1 MSLQMNPVIGRELK
15 ERVRGL
21 RAFIAM
27 TVFVIVLVITAFFVY
42 ESSKDTSNFGIFD
55 IGRQTRIGRDLFEWI
70 LLVMTCLVLFFVPGL
85 TAGAVAGE
93 RERQTLQ
100 PLQVTLLR
108 PRSILLG
115 KVIAAVAYLV
125 LLIVASLPLMAMCSL
140 LGGVRLVDI
149 VRGTIG
155 VILTAIALSAMVV
168 CISTFA
174 KRVQTATVL
183 AYAFTALLLASGPIA
198 YGMASVLDARSP
210 EDQTQAPAFLLA
222 VNPIVMVADLT
233 ASRTLTGDG
242 PLTQVERQ
250 LAEAKTKNDGWFEL
264 FPDREGFNQVNAGNV
279 IEPAVFFP
287 GQLDNT
293 ATESFSLGTPAWA
306 LALGFLGVVTV
317 VLFVLAARRLRT
329 PAEVER

>member
-1 MSLQMNPVIGRELK
+1 M
-15 ERVRGL
+15 
-21 RAFIAM
+21 
-27 TVFVIVLVITAFFVY
+27 
-42 ESSKDTSNFGIFD
+42 
-55 IGRQTRIGRDLFEWI
+55 
-70 LLVMTCLVLFFVPGL
+70 
-85 TAGAVAGE
+85 
-93 RERQTLQ
+93 Q

-125 LLIVASLPLMAMCSL
+125 LLIIASLPLMAMCSL
-140 LGGVRLVDI
+140 LGGVRVVDI
-149 VRGTIG
+149 VRGTVG

-183 AYAFTALLLASGPIA
+183 AYAFTVLLLASGPLA

-222 VNPIVMVADLT
+222 VNPIVLVADLT

-242 PLTQVERQ
+242 PLTIVEREI
-250 LAEAKTKNDGWFEL
+250 AEAKTNNDGWFEL
-264 FPDREGFNQVNAGNV
+264 FPDQGFNQVNQGNV
-279 IEPAVFFP
+279 SEPAIFFP
-287 GQLDNT
+287 GQINNAAAD
-293 ATESFSLGTPAWA
+293 SFSLGTPAWTLA
-306 LALGFLGVVTV
+306 LAFLSVVTI
-317 VLFVLAARRLRT
+317 VLFFFAARRLRT

>member
-1 MSLQMNPVIGRELK
+1 MSLQLNPVIGRELK

-21 RAFIAM
+21 RAFIAI
-27 TVFVIVLVITAFFVY
+27 TVFVLVLVLTAFFVY
-42 ESSKDTSNFGIFD
+42 ESSKENNSNFGIFD

-108 PRSILLG
+108 PRSILIG
-115 KVIAAVAYLV
+115 KMIAAVAYLV
-125 LLIVASLPLMAMCSL
+125 LLIVAALPLMAMCSL

-155 VILTAIALSAMVV
+155 VILTAVALSAMVV

-174 KRVQTATVL
+174 KRVQSATVL
-183 AYAFTALLLASGPIA
+183 AYAFTVLLLASGPLA

-210 EDQTQAPAFLLA
+210 HDQTQAPAFLLA
-222 VNPIVMVADLT
+222 INPIVMVSDLT

-242 PLTQVERQ
+242 PLTTVEREVAQ
-250 LAEAKTKNDGWFEL
+250 AKTQNEGWFDW
-264 FPDREGFNQVNAGNV
+264 FPDNFAQPNLPQ
-279 IEPAVFFP
+279 PAVFFP
-287 GQLDNT
+287 GQIDNP
-293 ATESFSLGTPAWA
+293 AAESFSLGTPAWT
-306 LALGFLGVVTV
+306 LAVTFLGAVTLI
-317 VLFVLAARRLRT
+317 LFLLAARRLRT

>member
-1 MSLQMNPVIGRELK
+1 VSLQLNPVIGRELK

-21 RAFIAM
+21 RAFIAL
-27 TVFVIVLVITAFFVY
+27 TVFVIVLVLTAFFVY
-42 ESSKDTSNFGIFD
+42 ESSKDSGYAAFD
-55 IGRQTRIGRDLFEWI
+55 IERQTRIGRDLFEWV
-70 LLVMTCLVLFFVPGL
+70 LLVMTGLVLFFVPGL

-108 PRSILLG
+108 PRSILIG

-140 LGGVRLVDI
+140 LGGVRVVDI
-149 VRGTIG
+149 VRGTLA

-174 KRVQTATVL
+174 KRVQTASVL
-183 AYAFTALLLASGPIA
+183 AYGFTALLLACGPLA
-198 YGMASVLDARSP
+198 YGMASVIDARSP
-210 EDQTQAPAFLLA
+210 QDPTQAPAVLLA
-222 VNPIVMVADLT
+222 VSPIVMVADLT

-242 PLTQVERQ
+242 PLTAVRRELEQV
-250 LAEAKTKNDGWFEL
+250 KSSNDGWFTW
-264 FPDREGFNQVNAGNV
+264 FADGGVIQQPGFNPGPVNDPTVDALGR
-279 IEPAVFFP
+279 
-287 GQLDNT
+287 
-293 ATESFSLGTPAWA
+293 GTPAWA
-306 LALGFLGVVTV
+306 LALTWLAAISAG
-317 VLFVLAARRLRT
+317 LFVLATRRLRT

>member
-1 MSLQMNPVIGRELK
+1 
-15 ERVRGL
+15 
-21 RAFIAM
+21 
-27 TVFVIVLVITAFFVY
+27 
-42 ESSKDTSNFGIFD
+42 
-55 IGRQTRIGRDLFEWI
+55 
-70 LLVMTCLVLFFVPGL
+70 VMTCLVLFFVPGL

-108 PRSILLG
+108 PRSILIG
-115 KVIAAVAYLV
+115 KMVAAVAYLV
-125 LLIVASLPLMAMCSL
+125 LLIVASLPLIAMCSL
-140 LGGVRLVDI
+140 LGGVRVVDI

-183 AYAFTALLLASGPIA
+183 AYAFTALLLASGPLA

-222 VNPIVMVADLT
+222 INPVVMVSDLT

-250 LAEAKTKNDGWFEL
+250 LADAKTSNDGWFEW
-264 FPDREGFNQVNAGNV
+264 FPDTVFPPNGPQPG
-279 IEPAVFFP
+279 VFFP
-287 GQLDNT
+287 GQVDNP
-293 ATESFSLGTPAWA
+293 AADSFTQGTPAWA
-306 LALGFLGVVTV
+306 LALSFLGAVTV
-317 VLFVLAARRLRT
+317 ALFVFAARRLRT

>member
-1 MSLQMNPVIGRELK
+1 MSLQLNPVIGRELK

-27 TVFVIVLVITAFFVY
+27 TVFVIVLVLTAFFVY
-42 ESSKDTSNFGIFD
+42 ESSKENNTNFGIFD

-108 PRSILLG
+108 PRSILVG
-115 KVIAAVAYLV
+115 KMIAAVAYLV
-125 LLIVASLPLMAMCSL
+125 LLIVAALPLMAMCSL
-140 LGGVRLVDI
+140 LGGVRIVDI
-149 VRGTIG
+149 VRGTLG

-174 KRVQTATVL
+174 KRVQAATVL
-183 AYAFTALLLASGPIA
+183 AYAFTVLLLASGPIA

-210 EDQTQAPAFLLA
+210 GDQTQAPAFLLA
-222 VNPIVMVADLT
+222 INPIVMVSDLT

-242 PLTQVERQ
+242 PLTSVEREVAQ
-250 LAEAKTKNDGWFEL
+250 AKATNDGWFDW
-264 FPDREGFNQVNAGNV
+264 FPDNPIQFNGGVPQ
-279 IEPAVFFP
+279 PAVFFP
-287 GQLDNT
+287 GQVDNP
-293 ATESFSLGTPAWA
+293 AAESFTEGTPAWT
-306 LALGFLGVVTV
+306 LGLTFLSLVTV
-317 VLFVLAARRLRT
+317 ALFVLAARRLRT